1 MLFNSSVFIF
11 LFLPITFFIYHY
23 LNSIK
28 QFEIGKVW
36 LVLTSLFFYAYWNP
50 VYLILILGSIAINF
64 YIGQNLLRPTQLR
77 ISRKAL
83 LIAGVLFNICLLGYF
98 KYTDFFIATL
108 NTAFSA
114 HLPMMRIVLPLAI
127 SFFTFTQISYLVD
140 TYKKECTEND
150 LLSYTFFVT
159 FFPHLIAG
167 PIVHHKEMMP
177 QFNDLESKKIDW
189 NNINTGLAV
198 FGVGLFKK
206 VVIADK
212 FAVWAN
218 HGFDNAGHLLPFWDS
233 WGASLS
239 YTFQLYY
246 DFSGYADMAIGS
258 ALLFNIRLPI
268 NFNSPYKAE
277 NIQDFWRRWHM
288 TLSRWLRDYIYI
300 ALGGNRVPFSKT
312 LRNIFLVAFIS
323 GIWHGAGW
331 TFVIWGCCHGL
342 ALLLQRVWRHLGY
355 RMHRVL
361 GWLITFLFVNA
372 TWVIFRA
379 ESMSDALNI
388 LRSMIGFNG
397 GFGIST
403 EVLDQLGALLNTPMS
418 NLLIVPTVS
427 HYSVILGLLF
437 IPVVTY
443 FKNSTELLD
452 KTLQPR
458 HMMYYGLIFSIAVI
472 STITSSSSVFLYFNF

>member
-1 MLFNSSVFIF
+1 M
-11 LFLPITFFIYHY
+11 P
-23 LNSIK
+23 
-28 QFEIGKVW
+28 
-36 LVLTSLFFYAYWNP
+36 P
-50 VYLILILGSIAINF
+50 V
-64 YIGQNLLRPTQLR
+64 
-77 ISRKAL
+77 ISRRAL
-83 LIAGVLFNICLLGYF
+83 LIAGVIFNVGLLGYF
-98 KYTDFFIATL
+98 KYTDFFIASL
-108 NTAFSA
+108 NTVFST
-114 HLPMMRIVLPLAI
+114 HIPIMKIVLPLAI

-140 TYKKECTEND
+140 TYKKECVEND

-177 QFNDLESKKIDW
+177 QFNDLASKKIDW
-189 NNINTGLAV
+189 KNINTGLAV

-206 VVIADK
+206 VVIADQ

-218 HGFDNAGHLLPFWDS
+218 QGFANAANLPFWDA

-239 YTFQLYY
+239 YTFQLYF

-300 ALGGNRVPFSKT
+300 ALGGNRVSFAKT
-312 LRNIFLVAFIS
+312 LRNIFLVAFVS

-331 TFVIWGCCHGL
+331 TFVLWGACHGL
-342 ALLLQRVWRHLGY
+342 ALLVHRLWNHWGN
-355 RMHRVL
+355 RMHRVP
-361 GWLITFLFVNA
+361 GWLLTFLFVNF
-372 TWVIFRA
+372 TWIIFRA
-379 ESMSDALNI
+379 ENMSDATYI
-388 LRSMIGFNG
+388 IRSMAGLNG
-397 GFGIST
+397 GFGFST
-403 EVLDQLGALLNTPMS
+403 QVLDQLGALLNTPIS
-418 NLLIVPTVS
+418 TFLVVPIVS

-443 FKNSTELLD
+443 FKNSTEILLD
-452 KTLQPR
+452 QTLQMK